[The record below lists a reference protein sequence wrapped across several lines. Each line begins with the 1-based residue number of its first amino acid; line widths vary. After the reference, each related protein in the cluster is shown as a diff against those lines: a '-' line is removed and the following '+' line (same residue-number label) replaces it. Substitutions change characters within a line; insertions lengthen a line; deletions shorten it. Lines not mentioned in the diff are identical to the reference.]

1 MYMNKTYI
9 PESALAIVA
18 HPDDIEF
25 SCVGTLA
32 RWIKGG
38 THTAYVICT
47 SGDAGIADPKLTREQ
62 AAAIREAEALEAA
75 RIVGVTEV
83 TFLHYHDGVLVAS
96 LDLRQKLVRE
106 IRRFRPEVVLT
117 GDPTLVWADDNYINH
132 PDHRAASLAAVEAV
146 FPAAGQPHVF
156 EELAAEGLK
165 PHKARK
171 LYCTNWRGANT
182 FVSIDETIE
191 LKIESLRAHKS
202 QMRDW
207 DPGPRIREW
216 ASERARSMEM
226 EYAEGFQVVTLESD
240 EDWQK
245 YKGSVENRV

>member
-1 MYMNKTYI
+1 MNKIYI

-25 SCVGTLA
+25 SCVGTIA

-38 THTAYVICT
+38 THVAYVLCT
-47 SGDAGIADPKLTREQ
+47 SGDAGIADPKLTRAQ

-75 RIVGVTEV
+75 RIAGVTEV
-83 TFLHYHDGVLVAS
+83 TFLHYPDGVLVAS
-96 LDLRQKLVRE
+96 LDLRKELVRE

-117 GDPTLVWADDNYINH
+117 GDPTLVWADDSYINH

-146 FPAAGQPHVF
+146 YPAAGQPHVF

-165 PHKARK
+165 PHKPRK
-171 LYCTNWRGANT
+171 LYGTNWRSANT
-182 FVSIDETIE
+182 FVSIDDTIE
-191 LKIESLRAHKS
+191 LKIEALRTHKS

-226 EYAEGFQVVTLESD
+226 QYAEGFHVVTLESD
-240 EDWQK
+240 EDWEK
-245 YKGSVENRV
+245 YKGTVENRA

>member
-1 MYMNKTYI
+1 MNKTYI

-38 THTAYVICT
+38 THAAYVLCT
-47 SGDAGIADPKLTREQ
+47 SGDAGIADPKLTRQQ

-75 RIVGVTEV
+75 RLVGVTEV
-83 TFLHYHDGVLVAS
+83 TFLHYLDGVLVAS
-96 LDLRQKLVRE
+96 LDLREKLVRE

-117 GDPTLVWADDNYINH
+117 GDPTLVWADDSYINH

-165 PHKARK
+165 PHKVRK
-171 LYCTNWRGANT
+171 LYCTNWRSANT
-182 FVSIDETIE
+182 FVSIDDTIE
-191 LKIESLRAHKS
+191 LKIEALRAHKS

-226 EYAEGFQVVTLESD
+226 QYAEGFHVVTLESD
-240 EDWQK
+240 EDWEK
-245 YKGSVENRV
+245 YKGSMENRA

>member
-1 MYMNKTYI
+1 MTKIYI

-38 THTAYVICT
+38 AHVSYVLCT
-47 SGDAGIADPKLTREQ
+47 SGDAGIADTKLTRAQ

-83 TFLHYHDGVLVAS
+83 TFLHYLDGVLEVS
-96 LDLRQKLVRE
+96 LGLRQKLVRE

-117 GDPTLVWADDNYINH
+117 GDPTLVWADENYINH

-165 PHKARK
+165 PHKVRK

-207 DPGPRIREW
+207 DPGPRIRDW
-216 ASERARSMEM
+216 AAQRAQSMEM
-226 EYAEGFQVVTLESD
+226 EYAEGFHVVTLESD

-245 YKGSVENRV
+245 YKGSVENRA